1 MFCVIA
7 GGCGGSDH
15 TPISNSGGENPDVEA
30 LNNKTFE
37 SPTGATGTG
46 TAKDSDG
53 NDVDVTVSDLSVKLS
68 NVTVSSFQAAATKGT
83 VVVSYTLTIGGNS
96 EPYSRTE
103 NNVDLSE
110 ESSGVYAFSFDNL
123 SFTIDPTSGVFTI
136 AGNFTFAG
144 KEYTLADPITIGVSE
159 TTTPETPAIPDTP
172 ETPKTPVSPDTPVT
186 TVNDI
191 WNGGWVAMT
200 GSPKIDLGNGVS
212 LDASVKN
219 ISVFFE
225 SSDVEDTDGS
235 TTMSALFYV
244 AASNDLIKLPVLFD
258 REIIATSRDET
269 NEKVWEAKTNNN
281 GDFNITLI
289 DETHATFNGTFTFA
303 NAKIS
308 CNEIALTKPTTAT
321 DMGDISTKIK
331 GTWQSDNDSDNG
343 GFMLSPSLPMPL
355 LGMGGYFNG
364 VFSDNVLIYALMP
377 TVIMNNGITT
387 QGITVPIRVGGNLSD
402 LNLEQIFG
410 RIYRFETKGVI
421 AFTDAEANKAIMA
434 VNLNSSNLIAYSV
447 FDLEKKTGSGD
458 VNITTV
464 VGSTWSA
471 RQGSGVLQSE
481 AGMQNLVMSEEAPFS
496 VNFISVDI
504 ANRSINLSAD
514 GTFFAVY
521 FVDNVPQLMPFNFK
535 EIIGTLSETGSV
547 NDDGTVTLKGISN
560 IGYNTWY
567 ATTEAGSTFLVA
579 MKNENEGYIVVYL
592 RVREGVFA
600 FVVGSMTKQ

>member
-159 TTTPETPAIPDTP
+159 TTTPETP
-172 ETPKTPVSPDTPVT
+172 ETPVAPDTPVT

-235 TTMSALFYV
+235 TTMSAR
-244 AASNDLIKLPVLFD
+244 P
-258 REIIATSRDET
+258 
-269 NEKVWEAKTNNN
+269 
-281 GDFNITLI
+281 
-289 DETHATFNGTFTFA
+289 H
-303 NAKIS
+303 
-308 CNEIALTKPTTAT
+308 
-321 DMGDISTKIK
+321 
-331 GTWQSDNDSDNG
+331 
-343 GFMLSPSLPMPL
+343 
-355 LGMGGYFNG
+355 
-364 VFSDNVLIYALMP
+364 FSM
-377 TVIMNNGITT
+377 
-387 QGITVPIRVGGNLSD
+387 
-402 LNLEQIFG
+402 
-410 RIYRFETKGVI
+410 
-421 AFTDAEANKAIMA
+421 
-434 VNLNSSNLIAYSV
+434 
-447 FDLEKKTGSGD
+447 
-458 VNITTV
+458 
-464 VGSTWSA
+464 
-471 RQGSGVLQSE
+471 
-481 AGMQNLVMSEEAPFS
+481 
-496 VNFISVDI
+496 
-504 ANRSINLSAD
+504 
-514 GTFFAVY
+514 
-521 FVDNVPQLMPFNFK
+521 
-535 EIIGTLSETGSV
+535 
-547 NDDGTVTLKGISN
+547 
-560 IGYNTWY
+560 
-567 ATTEAGSTFLVA
+567 
-579 MKNENEGYIVVYL
+579 
-592 RVREGVFA
+592 
-600 FVVGSMTKQ
+600 